1 MPFRLLVAVSVLA
14 LGAGVVLLVHV
25 GSVAPV
31 ADRTAQGAARSA
43 TAATRGPDDPLEVL
57 HVWDRRRAAAW
68 AHGDAAALGRLYVT
82 GSRARSAD
90 LALLRHY
97 TDRGLVVS
105 GLRMQ
110 VLRARV
116 LVDRRRVL
124 VLEVTERLA
133 TARAAPAAVLSA
145 SRALPAGRV
154 STHLVRFRKVGA
166 AWLVA
171 AVTSPRG

>member
-1 MPFRLLVAVSVLA
+1 MPSRLLVVVSVLA
-14 LGAGVVLLVHV
+14 LGAGVVGLLHV
-25 GSVAPV
+25 GPVAPV
-31 ADRTAQGAARSA
+31 APRPPRDAAHSA
-43 TAATRGPDDPLEVL
+43 TVAITGPADPLEVL
-57 HVWDRRRAAAW
+57 HAWDRRRAAAW
-68 AHGDAAALGRLYVT
+68 AHGDAASLGQLYVS

-97 TDRGLVVS
+97 TGRGLVVS

-116 LVDRRRVL
+116 LVDRPWVL

-133 TARAAPAAVLSA
+133 TARAAPAAALTA
-145 SRALPAGRV
+145 SRALPAGGV
-154 STHLVRFRKVGA
+154 TTHLLRFRKVGA

-171 AVTSPRG
+171 AVTTPR

>member
-1 MPFRLLVAVSVLA
+1 MLA
-14 LGAGVVLLVHV
+14 LGAGVGLLLHG

-31 ADRTAQGAARSA
+31 AHRPAQGAARSA
-43 TAATRGPDDPLEVL
+43 TAATPGPNDPLEVL
-57 HVWDRRRAAAW
+57 HAWDRRRAAAW
-68 AHGDAAALGRLYVT
+68 SHGDAAALARLYVT

-90 LALLRHY
+90 IALLRRY

-116 LVDRRRVL
+116 LVDRSRVL

-133 TARAAPAAVLSA
+133 TARAAPATVRSA
-145 SRALPAGRV
+145 SRTLPAGGV

-171 AVTSPRG
+171 AVTTPR